1 MSVVE
6 PVSSNSPEI
15 GARPGRLAGTEEPVY
30 FASNDHRLF
39 GWLHRPA
46 PGQAAHLG
54 LVICKPFGYE
64 AVCGHRAMRT
74 CAETAVAAGV
84 PVLRFDYAGMG
95 DSAEVAPE
103 CDEFE
108 LWLRDVAAAVAE
120 LRRCT
125 GVGRV
130 GLLGFRLGALLATVA
145 ASRGIGADALI
156 LVAPVLEGRRYLR
169 ELRAMALAGGSSADG
184 GVDRRVAGGRALE
197 AGGHLLT
204 AATIARMSQ
213 TDVLALAERPATD
226 VLIMDRD
233 DLPVARNW
241 SEALIRVGVRTRYLV
256 VPGLLRMMMTRAM
269 YALTPPA
276 MITAMRDW
284 LREVAN
290 ATPPAAAVADEATA
304 QPIAGELLL
313 GDGSAAAGTLRERPV
328 FLDPQRILF
337 GIIAEPARDLKVQ
350 RTLIL
355 LNAGA
360 DVHSGAGAM
369 HVVVARRLVRA
380 GYAVLRIDLAGLGD
394 SATRPGHS
402 DDEVFPPQALDD
414 VRTAVEFMHS
424 RYRGA
429 ELTLAGLCSGA
440 YHVLRAAVAGVAVNR
455 IVMVNPQSFSWPESL
470 VPGELQLADVIRER
484 SRRRPLLGRVKQ
496 LLSGRADLRSGAR
509 IYFVRARMAIESIAR
524 AAARRLQIRL
534 RHDLGWEL
542 HDITARR
549 VRVVFVFGR
558 GDPGI
563 ELLRVQGGSA
573 VGRLGVQV
581 HIIDTTDHTLTA
593 SAPRAQL
600 EQLLR
605 E

>member
-1 MSVVE
+1 
-6 PVSSNSPEI
+6 
-15 GARPGRLAGTEEPVY
+15 
-30 FASNDHRLF
+30 
-39 GWLHRPA
+39 
-46 PGQAAHLG
+46 
-54 LVICKPFGYE
+54 
-64 AVCGHRAMRT
+64 
-74 CAETAVAAGV
+74 
-84 PVLRFDYAGMG
+84 
-95 DSAEVAPE
+95 
-103 CDEFE
+103 
-108 LWLRDVAAAVAE
+108 
-120 LRRCT
+120 
-125 GVGRV
+125 
-130 GLLGFRLGALLATVA
+130 
-145 ASRGIGADALI
+145 
-156 LVAPVLEGRRYLR
+156 
-169 ELRAMALAGGSSADG
+169 
-184 GVDRRVAGGRALE
+184 
-197 AGGHLLT
+197 
-204 AATIARMSQ
+204 
-213 TDVLALAERPATD
+213 
-226 VLIMDRD
+226 
-233 DLPVARNW
+233 
-241 SEALIRVGVRTRYLV
+241 
-256 VPGLLRMMMTRAM
+256 
-269 YALTPPA
+269 
-276 MITAMRDW
+276 
-284 LREVAN
+284 
-290 ATPPAAAVADEATA
+290 
-304 QPIAGELLL
+304 
-313 GDGSAAAGTLRERPV
+313 
-328 FLDPQRILF
+328 
-337 GIIAEPARDLKVQ
+337 
-350 RTLIL
+350 
-355 LNAGA
+355 
-360 DVHSGAGAM
+360 
-369 HVVVARRLVRA
+369 
-380 GYAVLRIDLAGLGD
+380 VLRIDLAGLGD

-470 VPGELQLADVIRER
+470 IPGELQLADVIRER

-496 LLSGRADLRSGAR
+496 LLSGRADLRSGTR

-573 VGRLGVQV
+573 VGRLGCQV